1 MRRPLPQIAAL
12 LLVVLARP
20 AAAAPGAL
28 DTSFSGNGIHS
39 MFTGG
44 ATAQAVAID
53 AQDRIVVA
61 GYTFGRRTDVA
72 VARVRP
78 NGGADGSFGG
88 DGRVRIDLGAKD
100 QALDVAIDSD
110 GKIVVVGKRT
120 TRLGARWFVIRL
132 LTGGARDRSFGGDG
146 VVVTDFGRRYEHANA
161 VAIGSGDRIL
171 VGGSASGGLHER
183 WAFARYLSG
192 GALDSSFG
200 GDGRVTMS
208 LSLSGEEVQ
217 DLVIDSG
224 EILAAG
230 YAESGFLPRFAIA
243 KLRSD
248 GSRVASFG
256 TNGVKFV
263 SVGVGA
269 DAAFGLAVQADGKP
283 VLAGYASSGGRA
295 DWGVVR
301 LGAGGGLDGG
311 FGGGGIVTTA
321 FTPAYEL
328 AASVAVQP
336 DGRIVVVGR
345 ARGPSGTDDLA
356 VVRYGTGG
364 GLDGS
369 FSGNGKA
376 LFNPYREDD
385 AARDVL
391 VHESKI
397 LIVGDSIQNL
407 VPRMVVLR
415 LRMT

>member
-1 MRRPLPQIAAL
+1 MRRRLPPIVAL

-28 DTSFSGNGIHS
+28 DATFSGNGIHS

-44 ATAQAVAID
+44 ASAQAVAID

-61 GYTFGRRTDVA
+61 GYTIGRRTDVA
-72 VARVRP
+72 VARLRP
-78 NGGADGSFGG
+78 NGGTDGSFSG

-110 GKIVVVGKRT
+110 GKIVVVGKRS

-132 LTGGARDRSFGGDG
+132 LQGGGRDRSFGGDG

-161 VAIGSGDRIL
+161 VAIGPGDRIL
-171 VGGSASGGLHER
+171 VGGSASTGLHER
-183 WAFARYLSG
+183 WAFARYLNG

-200 GDGRVTMS
+200 GDGRFTMS
-208 LSLSGEEVQ
+208 ISLSGEEVQ
-217 DLVIDSG
+217 DLAIDSG

-230 YAESGFLPRFAIA
+230 YAESDFLPRFAIA

-256 TNGVKFV
+256 NNGVKIV
-263 SVGVGA
+263 NVGAGA

-283 VLAGYASSGGRA
+283 VLAGYASAGGRA

-311 FGGGGIVTTA
+311 FGGDGIVTTA

-328 AASVAVQP
+328 AASVAIQP
-336 DGRIVVVGR
+336 DGRIIVVGR

-356 VVRYGTGG
+356 VVRYGPGG

-391 VHESKI
+391 IHDGKI
-397 LIVGDSIQNL
+397 LVVGDSMQNL

-415 LRMT
+415 IRMA